1 LVLSAFAAP
10 FPQGWYAQIV
20 TIRLSV
26 GCIGLIVSDLD
37 RSADFYNRV
46 LSFEKASAPEITEK
60 KREGFLG
67 DE

>member
-1 LVLSAFAAP
+1 L
-10 FPQGWYAQIV
+10 
-20 TIRLSV
+20 T
-26 GCIGLIVSDLD
+26 VSDLD

-46 LSFEKASAPEITEK
+46 LSFEKVSAPEIIET